1 MKRDGNRLEMGG
13 RRGSG
18 TLGGHL
24 GEGRGRGEKKVKREG
39 VTHRERRV
47 GGGRRT
53 RGRRGRRQRRR
64 RRNTVSCCCCCCEF
78 VQSPQTTFKCINVST
93 AVVISH
99 TQVVR

>member
-47 GGGRRT
+47 GGGRR
-53 RGRRGRRQRRR
+53 RR
-64 RRNTVSCCCCCCEF
+64 RRNTVSCCCCCEF